1 MNDGRVSEYQYYEFL
16 AIDRPLDAEQ
26 MSELRE
32 LSTRAEITHT
42 SFTNS
47 YDWGDFKG
55 DPLAM
60 VEGYFDAH
68 LYLANWGSRQ
78 LVLRLPLR
86 LLDLETA
93 QQYCW
98 AEPAEAYQT
107 DEHLILNFSSEQDDE
122 DFEHGGEG
130 LLGPMVSIRE
140 HLAAGDHRALYLA
153 WLLQI
158 QGGEFGDEATEPP
171 VPAGLADLTG
181 ALQGF
186 VDFLRIDPHL
196 IAAAAQASPAIGAGA
211 TSGIG
216 PGADDSAELTDWVT
230 RLPAAD
236 KDAALLGLLRGDA
249 LTVAAELRRRFR
261 ADHRQPADTDAG
273 TGTRRTVGELLDT
286 AETLRTAVRS

>member
-1 MNDGRVSEYQYYEFL
+1 MSEYQYYEFL
-16 AIDRPLDAEQ
+16 AIDRPLDGKQ
-26 MSELRE
+26 MDELRE
-32 LSTRAEITHT
+32 MSTRAEITHT
-42 SFTNS
+42 SFTNT

-60 VEGYFDAH
+60 VEEYFDAH
-68 LYLANWGSRQ
+68 LYLANWGTRQ
-78 LVLRLPLR
+78 LVLRLPLQ

-98 AEPAEAYQT
+98 AEPAEAYQA
-107 DEHLILNFSSEQDDE
+107 DEHLILNFSSEEEDE
-122 DFEHGGEG
+122 DFEHSGEG

-196 IAAAAQASPAIGAGA
+196 VAAAAQASPPIG
-211 TSGIG
+211 SGSG
-216 PGADDSAELTDWVT
+216 PDADDPAALAAWVAA
-230 RLPAAD
+230 LPAAD
-236 KDAALLGLLRGDA
+236 KDATLIRLLTGDA
-249 LTVAAELRRRFR
+249 RTATAELRQRFR
-261 ADHRQPADTDAG
+261 AD
-273 TGTRRTVGELLDT
+273 TGTAAADAAAGRPRTIGELLDA
-286 AETLRTAVRS
+286 AETIREQTE